1 VRLGRAALLAG
12 VRQPDPGL
20 GGASPD
26 PVRASGGTGRQTLFV
41 APAATA
47 ATEPLAAFDL
57 NSLHRDFTA
66 LSSRG
71 HIRLPHSTSDR
82 LAATRTGGVVT
93 NSDPQLLMLVAH
105 YADGA
110 LLVTVR
116 PERPDVRIVRSDPH
130 ADGDVVITVTD
141 VAATTA
147 LLDLA
152 RRLTA
157 YADPSGTPAPSS

>member
-1 VRLGRAALLAG
+1 M
-12 VRQPDPGL
+12 
-20 GGASPD
+20 
-26 PVRASGGTGRQTLFV
+26 
-41 APAATA
+41 
-47 ATEPLAAFDL
+47 
-57 NSLHRDFTA
+57 
-66 LSSRG
+66 
-71 HIRLPHSTSDR
+71 
-82 LAATRTGGVVT
+82 T